1 MENLLKTIERML
13 SPARHHVLLLLPYSM
28 GGMVDSLHKNA
39 KVNHVEYTGEGIEID
54 TILDDILYGR
64 MRDYVKKEL

>member
-1 MENLLKTIERML
+1 MENLLQSIERML
-13 SPARHHVLLLLPYSM
+13 GRARHHVLLLLPYSM

-39 KVNHVEYTGEGIEID
+39 KVNNVEYTDDGIEID

-64 MRDYVKKEL
+64 LRDYVKKEL